1 MSDKNSLLVGIDLGE
16 KITQIS
22 CFDRKTF
29 EAVPIGLFLGGKEER
44 LYEIPT
50 GIKVMPKMGT
60 WRLLCQQGDG
70 GREVVID
77 KLLHKMENETFMVSG
92 EKFSSADVME
102 HFMLKLLSILGEYF
116 PDERIERLVITV
128 PRKTQ
133 NVTKCLQTVGK
144 ALGLMPDRL
153 TIQNYRLSYMYYA
166 VSQPKELWLN
176 NVGLFSFDEESL
188 IYSQINIDRRT
199 LPWIVGVTER
209 DLTDVFDYS
218 MLQDENVDS
227 SYAFVNTAGMV
238 LHKQMVTTL
247 YMTGKGFDGA
257 WANNALQELCNGR
270 RVFRGQNIYTKGAC
284 YAARE
289 LAGEG
294 KLDQCMFLDEE
305 MISANISLRVY
316 HEAKMQEL
324 VLAKA
329 GSLWADVDVSV
340 DVIPDNENEI
350 QITAQDVI
358 RHQTQAH
365 MLSLTGFSSRENK
378 TTRFTVRLRFADRET
393 CVVTLKDNG
402 FGTISPTSNRI
413 WERCI
418 RI

>member
-1 MSDKNSLLVGIDLGE
+1 MSDKNSLLVGIDLGD
-16 KITQIS
+16 KVTQIS
-22 CFDRKTF
+22 CFDRKTY
-29 EAVPIGLFLGGKEER
+29 EAMPVGLSVEGQEER

-50 GIKVMPKMGT
+50 AIKVMPEMGI

-70 GREVVID
+70 GREIIID
-77 KLLHKMENETFMVSG
+77 KLLRKIEHETFTVSG
-92 EKFSSADVME
+92 QKFSAVDVME
-102 HFMLKLLSILGEYF
+102 HYMLKLLNILGEYF
-116 PDERIERLVITV
+116 PDEKIERLVITV
-128 PRKTQ
+128 PQKLQ
-133 NVTKCLQTVGK
+133 NVTKCLQLVGK
-144 ALGLMPDRL
+144 ELGLFPDRM

-188 IYSQINIDRRT
+188 MYSQINIDRRT

-227 SYAFVNTAGMV
+227 SYAFINTAGMV

-257 WANNALQELCNGR
+257 WANDALQELCNGR

-284 YAARE
+284 FAARE

-294 KLDQCMFLDEE
+294 KLEQCMFLDEE

-350 QITAQDVI
+350 QITTQDVI
-358 RHQTQAH
+358 RHQTKAH
-365 MLSLTGFSSRENK
+365 MLSLNGFPGRENK

-393 CVVTLKDNG
+393 CVITLKDNG
-402 FGTISPTSNRI
+402 FGEISPTSNRI
-413 WERCI
+413 WERSI

>member
-1 MSDKNSLLVGIDLGE
+1 MSDKNGLLIGIDLGE

-29 EAVPIGLFLGGKEER
+29 EAVPIGLSMGNDKER

-50 GIKVMPKMGT
+50 GIKMMPDMGT
-60 WRLLCQQGDG
+60 WRLLCQPGGG
-70 GREVVID
+70 GREIVIN
-77 KLLHKMENETFMVSG
+77 KLLNKIENETFMVSG
-92 EKFSSADVME
+92 QKFSSTDVME

-116 PDERIERLVITV
+116 PEDKIERLVITV
-128 PRKTQ
+128 PKKTL
-133 NVTKCLQTVGK
+133 NITKCLQMAGK
-144 ALGLMPDRL
+144 SLGLFPERM

-188 IYSQINIDRRT
+188 TYSQINIDRRT

-218 MLQDENVDS
+218 MLRDENVDS

-247 YMTGKGFDGA
+247 YMTGPGFDGS

-284 YAARE
+284 FAARE

-294 KLDQCMFLDEE
+294 KLEQCMFLDEE

-358 RHQTQAH
+358 RHQTKAH
-365 MLSLTGFSSRENK
+365 MLSLSGFSGRENK

-393 CVVTLKDNG
+393 CVITLKDNG
-402 FGTISPTSNRI
+402 FGEISPTSNRI